1 MLTCHLHQKKKI
13 LKKMCS
19 KIRNITYI
27 NAINSALHQSM
38 NKDKKVI
45 SFGLGINDP
54 KRIFNSTK
62 GLVEKF
68 GIERVFDIPTSEN
81 ALMGVSIGLAMSGM
95 KPIYMHQRLDFF
107 LLAMDQLINGASK
120 WHYMF
125 GGKVNL
131 PITVRLIIGRGW
143 GQGPTHSQNL
153 HAWFAH
159 VPGLKVIMPSN
170 PYDAKGLLLKSIFDP
185 NPVIFLEHRWLHNSI
200 GKVPD
205 KYYELEIGKAK
216 IINKGNDVTII
227 ASSYMVAD
235 AINFIKH
242 FEKINSKISIE
253 LIDLRSIK
261 PLDKNCILKSVK
273 KTKRV
278 IVLDP
283 GFSFCGFASE
293 IISIISLSLINELKY
308 KPIKI
313 TVPDIPEPTSRFLVK
328 YYYPSIDNLY
338 RSVCKMFNLK
348 TNNKLNLDQNR
359 QIDVPGD
366 WFKGPF

>member
-1 MLTCHLHQKKKI
+1 MYSK
-13 LKKMCS
+13 LK
-19 KIRNITYI
+19 NISFI
-27 NAINSALHQSM
+27 EAINIALHQSM
-38 NKDKKVI
+38 RKDKKIV

-68 GIERVFDIPTSEN
+68 GDKRVFDIPTSEN
-81 ALMGVSIGLAMSGM
+81 ALMGVAIGLAMSGI

-131 PITVRLIIGRGW
+131 PITIRLIIGRGW

-153 HAWFAH
+153 HSWFAH

-170 PYDAKGLLLKSIFDP
+170 PYDAKGLLIKSIFDP
-185 NPVIFLEHRWLHNSI
+185 NPVIFLEHRWLHNSL
-200 GKVPD
+200 GKVPNNFYSLD
-205 KYYELEIGKAK
+205 IGKAK
-216 IINKGNDVTII
+216 VINKGKDLTII

-235 AINFIKH
+235 AINFIENFK
-242 FEKINSKISIE
+242 KINSKISIE
-253 LIDLRSIK
+253 LIDVRTIK
-261 PLDKNCILKSVK
+261 PLDKNCILKSVN

-278 IVLDP
+278 MVLDP
-283 GFSFCGFASE
+283 GFNFCGFASE
-293 IISIISLSLINELKY
+293 IISMISINLNKNLKY
-308 KPIKI
+308 KPVKI

-328 YYYPSIDNLY
+328 YYYPSTNILY
-338 RSVCKMFNLK
+338 KSICKMFNLK
-348 TNNKLNLDQNR
+348 IDKKINFDKNR
-359 QIDVPGD
+359 PVDVPGE